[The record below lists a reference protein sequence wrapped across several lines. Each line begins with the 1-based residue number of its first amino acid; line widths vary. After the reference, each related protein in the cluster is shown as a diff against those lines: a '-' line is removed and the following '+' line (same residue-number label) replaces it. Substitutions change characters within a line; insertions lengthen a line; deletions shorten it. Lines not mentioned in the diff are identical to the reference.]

1 MADGQSAPSRDDIEE
16 RIERIG
22 RYSRVVKAGLG
33 VILAAFGLAAVAV
46 LPANLD
52 SVASAVNAILLPL
65 IFVGMGLLLF
75 GIGMH
80 LHLLHL
86 NLVHQLRK
94 QSDRGVLGDEATRA
108 RRRVKVVTGRG
119 DESSSVAD
127 LTRCPGSCRCGPTR
141 RVPA

>member
-1 MADGQSAPSRDDIEE
+1 MTDERPSLSQEDIED
-16 RIERIG
+16 RIERVG

-33 VILAAFGLAAVAV
+33 VIVGAFVLAVVAV

-52 SVASAVNAILLPL
+52 SVAAAVDAILLPL

-86 NLVHQLRK
+86 NLVHQLRE
-94 QSDRGVLGDEATRA
+94 QASNATEQDA
-108 RRRVKVVTGRG
+108 T
-119 DESSSVAD
+119 E
-127 LTRCPGSCRCGPTR
+127 
-141 RVPA
+141 

>member
-1 MADGQSAPSRDDIEE
+1 MADDRSPLNQSDIEE
-16 RIERIG
+16 RIERVG
-22 RYSRVVKAGLG
+22 RYSKFVKAGLG
-33 VILAAFGLAAVAV
+33 VIVGAFVLAAVAV

-52 SVASAVNAILLPL
+52 SIAAAVDAMLLPL

-94 QSDRGVLGDEATRA
+94 
-108 RRRVKVVTGRG
+108 
-119 DESSSVAD
+119 
-127 LTRCPGSCRCGPTR
+127 
-141 RVPA
+141 